1 MASGKGD
8 PSWADDERDSG
19 RMHGKE
25 RGQVGKL
32 SRKDVRL
39 GVGPPES

>member
-1 MASGKGD
+1 MVKEAT
-8 PSWADDERDSG
+8 SWADDERDSG

-32 SRKDVRL
+32 LRKDVRL